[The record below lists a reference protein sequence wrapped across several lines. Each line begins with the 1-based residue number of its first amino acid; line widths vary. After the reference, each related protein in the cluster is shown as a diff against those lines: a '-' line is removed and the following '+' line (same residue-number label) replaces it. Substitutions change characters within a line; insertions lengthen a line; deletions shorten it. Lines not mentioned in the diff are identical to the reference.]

1 MNIKMKKLT
10 KNQILRYQ
18 GYFVDTIWS
27 ETQANL
33 SFLVHHIVRTCG
45 VKGMLN
51 DMTRDKS
58 RTLEENIEVHTL
70 KKLLEVFDD
79 EYKFIYQ

>member
-1 MNIKMKKLT
+1 MKKLT

-45 VKGMLN
+45 VKDMLN